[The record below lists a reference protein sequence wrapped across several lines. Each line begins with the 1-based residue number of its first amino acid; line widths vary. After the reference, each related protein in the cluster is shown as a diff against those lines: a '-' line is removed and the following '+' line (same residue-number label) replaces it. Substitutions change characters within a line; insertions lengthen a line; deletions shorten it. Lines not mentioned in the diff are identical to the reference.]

1 MGAVEEATRAELD
14 NLRVE
19 AVSPGLAAVALRLAE
34 ALDAIPADDA
44 PTSQAVVADK
54 LTAVMTKLRA
64 LAPVQEKGDAVDDIA
79 RQREKRRADARQQ
92 QSG

>member
-1 MGAVEEATRAELD
+1 MDDVEEATRAELD

-19 AVSPGLAAVALRLAE
+19 QVSPGLAAVAVRLAK

-64 LAPVQEKGDAVDDIA
+64 LAPIGEEGDAVDELTA
-79 RQREKRRADARQQ
+79 QRAKRRAEAQERL
-92 QSG
+92 G